1 MKSTEERVL
10 IVDRPQKLRLAGGRI
25 ISAEPSDPRVEYRL
39 LQNVHFPQDRVY
51 SFAVRAA
58 VRNAVKK
65 ALKWLLVALL
75 CLPLLG
81 QGKPDPRS
89 QSASAD
95 SVFANAAAAAAQADK
110 GNPDVKV
117 WVNTA
122 SGVYHC
128 PGSRW
133 YGNTRQGQYMTQAEA
148 QEKHYRPAYGKVC
161 R

>member
-1 MKSTEERVL
+1 M
-10 IVDRPQKLRLAGGRI
+10 
-25 ISAEPSDPRVEYRL
+25 
-39 LQNVHFPQDRVY
+39 Y
-51 SFAVRAA
+51 SLHKGES
-58 VRNAVKK
+58 AVKTI
-65 ALKWLLVALL
+65 ARSLLILLL
-75 CLPLLG
+75 CLPLLA
-81 QGKPDPRS
+81 QTAPVPAS
-89 QSASAD
+89 QSAAANVDSSAP
-95 SVFANAAAAAAQADK
+95 AASAQADK

-133 YGNTRQGQYMTQAEA
+133 YGNTKQGQYMTQAEA

>member
-1 MKSTEERVL
+1 M
-10 IVDRPQKLRLAGGRI
+10 A
-25 ISAEPSDPRVEYRL
+25 
-39 LQNVHFPQDRVY
+39 FRVY
-51 SFAVRAA
+51 PLHKGES
-58 VRNAVKK
+58 AVKII
-65 ALKWLLVALL
+65 ARSLLILVI
-75 CLPLLG
+75 CLPLLAQTAPVPAG
-81 QGKPDPRS
+81 QSRRS
-89 QSASAD
+89 NVD
-95 SVFANAAAAAAQADK
+95 SSTPAAAAAPDDK

-133 YGNTRQGQYMTQAEA
+133 YGNTKQGQYMTQAEA

>member
-1 MKSTEERVL
+1 MR
-10 IVDRPQKLRLAGGRI
+10 
-25 ISAEPSDPRVEYRL
+25 
-39 LQNVHFPQDRVY
+39 
-51 SFAVRAA
+51 SFARS
-58 VRNAVKK
+58 
-65 ALKWLLVALL
+65 LLILVI
-75 CLPLLG
+75 CLPLLA
-81 QGKPDPRS
+81 QTVPVPAS
-89 QSASAD
+89 QSAGANVD
-95 SVFANAAAAAAQADK
+95 SSAAAAAQADK

-133 YGNTRQGQYMTQAEA
+133 YGNTKQGQYMTQAEA

>member
-1 MKSTEERVL
+1 VK
-10 IVDRPQKLRLAGGRI
+10 
-25 ISAEPSDPRVEYRL
+25 
-39 LQNVHFPQDRVY
+39 
-51 SFAVRAA
+51 
-58 VRNAVKK
+58 NAVTK
-65 ALKWLLVALL
+65 ALGWLLIALL

-81 QGKPDPRS
+81 QGRQDSRAES
-89 QSASAD
+89 VSAAPVSAQN
-95 SVFANAAAAAAQADK
+95 SSRAGAAAAVSDDK

-133 YGNTRQGQYMTQAEA
+133 YGNTKHGQYMTQAEA